1 MVFVMFLKCFKNGGC
16 QSGKHGSEAVVL
28 WFMPILSG
36 TMNAPPPAA
45 PFMVRLL
52 HFMTCRLGKRL
63 PQYMQLGL
71 MVLALCPQ

>member
-36 TMNAPPPAA
+36 TMNAPPPQH
-45 PFMVRLL
+45 RLW
-52 HFMTCRLGKRL
+52 FACFIS
-63 PQYMQLGL
+63 
-71 MVLALCPQ
+71 